1 MDQEDAGET
10 SQVQREKYCRTI
22 AHVEPRI
29 MDHMVVESEMV
40 VTRGWGRKGSVAVV
54 GGPVGLKL
62 PSCEAYIQM
71 FCGIAGLT
79 LSVIYLMSQS
89 S

>member
-54 GGPVGLKL
+54 GGPVG
-62 PSCEAYIQM
+62 
-71 FCGIAGLT
+71 GIAGLT